1 MGNRRIRALS
11 EERFV
16 IITGLSGAGK
26 SEAVRAFEDMGFF
39 CVDNLPPT
47 LIPKFA
53 ELVAQSD
60 GKINNIALVV
70 DIRSR
75 EFFDRL
81 SSALDAL
88 EEMGVTYEILFLEAS
103 DEVLVRRFKE
113 TRRRHPL
120 SGEGGVLEGIEEERR
135 RLEEIRSRATRIIDT
150 TALPPRQLRERIMN
164 AFARASRKE
173 RLDVIVVAFGFKYGI
188 PMDADLVFD
197 VRFLPNPHYVESLR
211 HLTGEA
217 EPVREYVFQSPVTRR
232 FLQKLFDFMA
242 FLLPHYVKEGKTQLV
257 VGIGCTGGKHRSVA
271 IADRL
276 AGFLG
281 ERGYNV
287 SVEYR
292 DKDIQDRVA
301 E

>member
-1 MGNRRIRALS
+1 MEVLS
-11 EERFV
+11 EGRFV

-81 SSALDAL
+81 SGALDAL

-120 SGEGGVLEGIEEERR
+120 SAEGGVLEGIEEERR
-135 RLEEIRSRATRIIDT
+135 RLEEIRGRATRIIDT

-164 AFARASRKE
+164 AFARASQKE
-173 RLDVIVVAFGFKYGI
+173 RLDVVVVAFGFKYGI

-211 HLTGEA
+211 PLTGDM

-232 FLQKLFDFMA
+232 FLQKLFDLMA

-257 VGIGCTGGKHRSVA
+257 VGIGCTGGRHRSIA

-276 AGFLG
+276 AGFLK
-281 ERGYNV
+281 ERGYSV

-292 DKDIQDRVA
+292 DRDIQDRVA

>member
-1 MGNRRIRALS
+1 MNEGSFI
-11 EERFV
+11 

-26 SEAVRAFEDMGFF
+26 SETVRAFEDLGFF

-53 ELVAQSD
+53 ELVAQSE
-60 GKINNIALVV
+60 GKINKIALVV

-81 SSALDAL
+81 SAALDAL
-88 EEMGVTYEILFLEAS
+88 EEMGVTYQILFLEAS

-120 SGEGGVLEGIEEERR
+120 AAEGGILDGIQEERR
-135 RLEEIRSRATRIIDT
+135 RLEDIRGKATRVIDT
-150 TALPPRQLRERIMN
+150 SNLPPKQLRERIMG
-164 AFARASRKE
+164 AFARPGEHQRIDIA
-173 RLDVIVVAFGFKYGI
+173 VVAFGFKHGI

-197 VRFLPNPHYVESLR
+197 VRFLPNPHYVDTLR
-211 HLTGEA
+211 PLTGDA
-217 EPVREYVFQSPVTRR
+217 EPVREYVFQSPVTRK
-232 FLQKLFDFMA
+232 FLQKLFDFMV

-257 VGIGCTGGKHRSVA
+257 VGIGCTGGRHRSIA

-276 AGFLG
+276 AGFLRD
-281 ERGYNV
+281 RGYDV
-287 SVEYR
+287 TVEYR
-292 DKDIQDRVA
+292 DRDTQDRLA

>member
-1 MGNRRIRALS
+1 MS
-11 EERFV
+11 EGRFV

-53 ELVAQSD
+53 ELVAQSE
-60 GKINNIALVV
+60 GKINKIALVV

-81 SSALDAL
+81 SGTLDAL

-120 SGEGGVLEGIEEERR
+120 SAEGGVLDGIEEERR
-135 RLEEIRSRATRIIDT
+135 RLEEIRGRATRIIDT
-150 TALPPRQLRERIMN
+150 TALPPKQLRERIMN
-164 AFARASRKE
+164 AFARAPQKE
-173 RLDVIVVAFGFKYGI
+173 RLDVVVVAFGFKHGV

-211 HLTGEA
+211 PLTGDM

-257 VGIGCTGGKHRSVA
+257 VGIGCTGGRHRSIA

-276 AGFLG
+276 AGFLK
-281 ERGYNV
+281 ERGYSV

-292 DKDIQDRVA
+292 DREVQDRLA

>member
-1 MGNRRIRALS
+1 MEVLS
-11 EERFV
+11 EGRFV

-81 SSALDAL
+81 SGALDAL

-120 SGEGGVLEGIEEERR
+120 SAEGGVLEGIEEERR
-135 RLEEIRSRATRIIDT
+135 RLEEIRGRATRIIDT

-164 AFARASRKE
+164 AFARASQKE
-173 RLDVIVVAFGFKYGI
+173 RLDVVVVAFGFKYGI

-211 HLTGEA
+211 PLTGDM

-232 FLQKLFDFMA
+232 FLQKLFDLMA

-257 VGIGCTGGKHRSVA
+257 VGIGCTGGRHRSIA

-276 AGFLG
+276 AGFLK
-281 ERGYNV
+281 ERGYSA

-292 DKDIQDRVA
+292 DRDIQDRVA

>member
-1 MGNRRIRALS
+1 MGDG
-11 EERFV
+11 RFV

-53 ELVAQSD
+53 ELVAQSE
-60 GKINNIALVV
+60 GKTNKIALVV

-75 EFFDRL
+75 EFFDSL
-81 SSALDAL
+81 SAALDAL

-120 SGEGGVLEGIEEERR
+120 SAEGGVLEGIEEERH
-135 RLEEIRSRATRIIDT
+135 RLEEIRGRATRIIDT
-150 TALPPRQLRERIMN
+150 SAIPPKQLRERIMN
-164 AFARASRKE
+164 VFARTPQRE
-173 RLDVIVVAFGFKYGI
+173 RIDVAVVAFGFKYGI

-211 HLTGEA
+211 PLTGEA

-257 VGIGCTGGKHRSVA
+257 VGIGCTGGRHRSIA

-276 AGFLG
+276 AGFLR

-287 SVEYR
+287 TVEYR
-292 DKDIQDRVA
+292 DRDVQDRLA

>member
-1 MGNRRIRALS
+1 MS
-11 EERFV
+11 EGRFV

-47 LIPKFA
+47 FIPKFA

-120 SGEGGVLEGIEEERR
+120 SAEGGVLEGIEEERR
-135 RLEEIRSRATRIIDT
+135 RLEEIRGRATRIIDT

-164 AFARASRKE
+164 AFARASQKE
-173 RLDVIVVAFGFKYGI
+173 RLDVVVVAFGFKYGI

-211 HLTGEA
+211 PLTGDM

-232 FLQKLFDFMA
+232 FLQKLFDLMA

-257 VGIGCTGGKHRSVA
+257 VGIGCTGGRHRSIA

-276 AGFLG
+276 AGFLK
-281 ERGYNV
+281 ERGYSV

-292 DKDIQDRVA
+292 DRDIQDRVA